1 MITLSE
7 LYRFEYEAAVTVGD
21 PASGGLHNAPRGLL
35 VFSRN
40 DYFRPVETGS
50 HYGALVG
57 LELYI
62 AEAGLELILLRAGK

>member
-1 MITLSE
+1 MVTPSE

-21 PASGGLHNAPRGLL
+21 PASGGIHSASRGLL
-35 VFSRN
+35 VSSRN
-40 DYFRPVETGS
+40 DYFLPVEIGS

-62 AEAGLELILLRAGK
+62 DQAGLELTENSFS